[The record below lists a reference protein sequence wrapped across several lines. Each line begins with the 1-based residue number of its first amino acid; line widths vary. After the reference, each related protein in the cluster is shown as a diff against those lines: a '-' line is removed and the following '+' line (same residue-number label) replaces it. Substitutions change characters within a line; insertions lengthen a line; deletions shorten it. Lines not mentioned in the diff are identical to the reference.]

1 MDILLNFFL
10 FFLIVHGFLKISDF
24 FEGKSRRNKIVKK
37 RNKTHY
43 QKEFEKQQK
52 INSEKNNDLKQVQNV
67 LSSIKE
73 MKKKEELP
81 YDIIENEDNTND
93 KFVLDTTKK
102 NISSSA
108 SKNQRINFSYYNDI
122 YTAAYS
128 LGYTK
133 SQIDKAI
140 KKVDYEFSKDDGF
153 EIVLKRILDVIK

>member
-1 MDILLNFFL
+1 MDTLLLIIIIFILANKFD
-10 FFLIVHGFLKISDF
+10 DF
-24 FEGKSRRNKIVKK
+24 MRKNKRNKIVKK

-73 MKKKEELP
+73 MKKREELP

-102 NISSSA
+102 NISSSV
-108 SKNQRINFSYYNDI
+108 SKNQRINFSYNDI
-122 YTAAYS
+122 YTAVYA

-140 KKVDYEFSKDDGF
+140 KKVDNEFSKDDGI

>member
-1 MDILLNFFL
+1 MDILIL
-10 FFLIVHGFLKISDF
+10 FIIISILASKFDDF
-24 FEGKSRRNKIVKK
+24 MRKNKRNKIVKK

-73 MKKKEELP
+73 MKKREELP

-102 NISSSA
+102 NISSSV
-108 SKNQRINFSYYNDI
+108 SKNQRINFSYNDI
-122 YTAAYS
+122 YTAVYA

-153 EIVLKRILDVIK
+153 EIVFKRILDVIK

>member
-1 MDILLNFFL
+1 MDILIF
-10 FFLIVHGFLKISDF
+10 IIIISLLVGKYEDF
-24 FEGKSRRNKIVKK
+24 IRRSK
-37 RNKTHY
+37 RNKANKAAKKRTMYY

-73 MKKKEELP
+73 MKKREELP

-102 NISSSA
+102 NISSST

-122 YTAAYS
+122 YTAVYA

-140 KKVDYEFSKDDGF
+140 KKVDSEFSKDDEI
-153 EIVLKRILDVIK
+153 EIVLRRILDVIK

>member
-1 MDILLNFFL
+1 MDTLLLIIIIFILANKFD
-10 FFLIVHGFLKISDF
+10 DF
-24 FEGKSRRNKIVKK
+24 MRKNKRNKIVKK

-73 MKKKEELP
+73 MKKREELP

-102 NISSSA
+102 NISSSV
-108 SKNQRINFSYYNDI
+108 SKNQRINFSLYNDI

-128 LGYTK
+128 VGYTK

-140 KKVDYEFSKDDGF
+140 KKVDNEFSKDDGI

>member
-1 MDILLNFFL
+1 MDTLLLIIIIFILANKFD
-10 FFLIVHGFLKISDF
+10 DF
-24 FEGKSRRNKIVKK
+24 MRKNKRNKIVKK

-73 MKKKEELP
+73 MKKREELP

-140 KKVDYEFSKDDGF
+140 KKVDSEFSKDDGF
-153 EIVLKRILDVIK
+153 EIVFKRILDVIK

>member
-10 FFLIVHGFLKISDF
+10 FFFIVYGFLKISDF

-73 MKKKEELP
+73 MKKREELP

-102 NISSSA
+102 NISSSV
-108 SKNQRINFSYYNDI
+108 SKNQRINFSYNDI
-122 YTAAYS
+122 YTAVYA

-140 KKVDYEFSKDDGF
+140 KKVDNEFSKDDGI